1 MKKVYKIKVNEK
13 VYEIELEEVKTV
25 DGHVEVS
32 APAAAAAP
40 VQAPQ
45 QPVVQ
50 AAPVA
55 ASTGAVI
62 EAPMP
67 GVIVDIKVKV
77 GDTIAEGDL
86 VAIIE
91 AMKMETELYADK
103 GGKVS
108 AVNAGK
114 GAQINAG
121 DAIITL

>member
-32 APAAAAAP
+32 APKAAAP

-45 QPVVQ
+45 PV

-67 GVIVDIKVKV
+67 GVIVDMKVKV

>member
-32 APAAAAAP
+32 APAAAAP

-103 GGKVS
+103 AGKVS
-108 AVNAGK
+108 AVNVAK
-114 GAQINAG
+114 GSQINAG
-121 DAIITL
+121 DALVVL